1 MRRAQFGVSLLLA
14 ALWIAPAPAQSDLDA
29 FMQQVLAKRDDNWQ
43 KLQQYVLDER
53 ETIEIRGP
61 ARATL
66 WGERREYTWY
76 VRDGFFV
83 RSPVK
88 VNGASVGD
96 ADRRQYEANFLK
108 REQRRDQRAKDDPGE
123 RAPAAT
129 APPDAGDAPRDLDG
143 LIRQSQQPQFISSAY
158 FLRFKF
164 DEGRYALV
172 GRERMEERD
181 VFRIEYYPTKLF
193 SEQSRREAI
202 RDHALDGQR
211 ARERNPRPEV
221 DQQLMTLMN
230 KTSKVTLWIDPTSQ
244 QILKYTFDDL
254 GWNFFP
260 ARWLVRV
267 SNVTASMTM
276 GQPFPGIWLP
286 RALVMDIALT
296 LAIGP
301 VDFRYSLDYDDYRQ
315 PDVSSR
321 VIVPGGA
328 AEPSKR

>member
-14 ALWIAPAPAQSDLDA
+14 GLWAAPAPAQSDLDA
-29 FMQQVLAKRDDNWQ
+29 FMRQVLATRDDNWK

-53 ETIEIRGP
+53 ETLEVRGP

-88 VNGASVGD
+88 VNGAAVGE
-96 ADRRQYEANFLK
+96 ADRRRYEANFLK
-108 REQRRDQRAKDDPGE
+108 RERRREERAKDDPGE
-123 RAPAAT
+123 RGPAVTAT
-129 APPDAGDAPRDLDG
+129 PSASDAPRDLDG
-143 LIRQSQQPQFISSAY
+143 LIRQTQQPQFISSAY

-172 GRERMEERD
+172 GRERMEARD
-181 VFRIEYYPTKLF
+181 VLRIEYYPTRLF
-193 SEQSRREAI
+193 SEESRREAV
-202 RDHALDGQR
+202 RDQALDGRR
-211 ARERNPRPEV
+211 ARERNSRPEV
-221 DQQLMTLMN
+221 DQQLMALMN
-230 KTSKVTLWIDPTSQ
+230 KTSKVTLWIDPASH

-260 ARWLVRV
+260 AQWLVRV
-267 SNVTASMTM
+267 SNATASMTM

-286 RALVMDIALT
+286 RALEMDIALT

-301 VDFRYSLDYDDYRQ
+301 VDFRYTLGYHDYRQ

-321 VIVPGGA
+321 VIVPGAA